1 MENTNTVSIPLVDV
15 LSTMLG
21 KRIVMSGNDYVDFDS
36 LTKVSEENIS
46 LALIQKEE
54 IEKNLKV
61 PTSISMRQGKLHLLS
76 LDLLDSVEA
85 IISTNR
91 SWQIEWE
98 YSSEVLRTS
107 PIIEILKV
115 NLQLTDDQVDD
126 MFIAASKL

>member
-21 KRIVMSGNDYVDFDS
+21 KRIVMSGNNYVDFDS
-36 LTKVSEENIS
+36 LAKVSEENIS

-107 PIIEILKV
+107 PLIEILKV

-126 MFIAASKL
+126 MFIAASNL

>member
-36 LTKVSEENIS
+36 MTKVNEENIS

>member
-21 KRIVMSGNDYVDFDS
+21 KRIVMSGEDYVEFETLVKIS
-36 LTKVSEENIS
+36 KSNID
-46 LALIQKEE
+46 LAV
-54 IEKNLKV
+54 IEKEKVEKSLKI

-76 LDLLDSVEA
+76 LGLLDSVEA

-107 PIIEILKV
+107 PLIEILKV
-115 NLQLTDDQVDD
+115 NLELTDEQVDD
-126 MFIAASKL
+126 IFIAASKL

>member
-21 KRIVMSGNDYVDFDS
+21 KRIVMSGEDYVDFDS

-107 PIIEILKV
+107 PLIEILKV

>member
-21 KRIVMSGNDYVDFDS
+21 KRIVMSGEDYVDFDS

-126 MFIAASKL
+126 MFIVASKL

>member
-107 PIIEILKV
+107 PLIEILKV

-126 MFIAASKL
+126 MFIAASNL

>member
-126 MFIAASKL
+126 MFIAASNL

>member
-36 LTKVSEENIS
+36 MTKVSEENIS

-107 PIIEILKV
+107 PLIEILKV

-126 MFIAASKL
+126 MFIAASNL

>member
-36 LTKVSEENIS
+36 LAKVSEENIS
-46 LALIQKEE
+46 LAFIQKEE

-76 LDLLDSVEA
+76 LDLLDSMEA

-107 PIIEILKV
+107 PLIEILKV
-115 NLQLTDDQVDD
+115 NLQLTDDQVDN

>member
-36 LTKVSEENIS
+36 MTKVNEENIS

-107 PIIEILKV
+107 PLIEILKV

-126 MFIAASKL
+126 MFIAASNL

>member
-21 KRIVMSGNDYVDFDS
+21 KRIVMSGIDYVEFDS
-36 LTKVSEENIS
+36 MTKVSEENIS

-61 PTSISMRQGKLHLLS
+61 PTSISMRQGKLLLLS

>member
-36 LTKVSEENIS
+36 MTKVSEENIS

>member
-36 LTKVSEENIS
+36 LAKVSEENIS

-61 PTSISMRQGKLHLLS
+61 PTSISMRQVKLHLLS

-98 YSSEVLRTS
+98 YSSEVLRVS
-107 PIIEILKV
+107 PLIEVLKV
-115 NLQLTDDQVDD
+115 SLQLTDDQVDN

>member
-36 LTKVSEENIS
+36 MTKVNEENIS

-107 PIIEILKV
+107 LLIEILKV

>member
-36 LTKVSEENIS
+36 MTKVNEENIS

-61 PTSISMRQGKLHLLS
+61 PTSISMRQGRLHLLS

>member
-36 LTKVSEENIS
+36 LAKVSEENIS

-107 PIIEILKV
+107 PLIEILKV

-126 MFIAASKL
+126 MFIAASNL

>member
-36 LTKVSEENIS
+36 MTKVNEENIS

-61 PTSISMRQGKLHLLS
+61 PTSISMRQGRLHLLS

-126 MFIAASKL
+126 MLIAASKL

>member
-36 LTKVSEENIS
+36 MTKVSEENIS

-115 NLQLTDDQVDD
+115 NLQLTYDQVDD

>member
-36 LTKVSEENIS
+36 MTKVSEENIS

-98 YSSEVLRTS
+98 YSSEFLRTS

>member
-36 LTKVSEENIS
+36 LAKVSEENIS

-107 PIIEILKV
+107 PLIEILKV